1 MKTMVWM
8 AVAGVIWT
16 CWGCKDE
23 NGVKKGKDEP
33 WVVEIKSFEG
43 DELKVSDILARIDTV
58 ELYTDG
64 KAMASIGD
72 LCFLDSMVYILDA
85 SKAVSAFNL
94 RTGRLCKQIRT
105 VGRGHNEYIMPNTIA
120 SGGGRVHLMDFSGRC
135 ILSYDAD
142 LNLLHRTPVD
152 FMMHDIIPVDDGFLL
167 SNSSPG
173 DREELIIHTDTSGK
187 VLGKFLSA
195 DLSQAIWPV
204 GKPFIRNPKG
214 DVFLKAP
221 FSNGIYVWRDTVLV
235 LAYRAD
241 YGSLTPEQGREAE
254 DFLSAGKV
262 GTFHDFLTSDRW
274 LGIFEY
280 ADEVYCHMESLSDGQ
295 FHLQGKLVRD
305 VPGFYPQWQY
315 GEALVGVV
323 HGDDYGSEAKL
334 QETRLGA
341 ILFFYYLK

>member
-23 NGVKKGKDEP
+23 NGVKKGEDEP
-33 WVVEIKSFEG
+33 WVVEIKSFER

-105 VGRGHNEYIMPNTIA
+105 VGRGHNEYIMPNAIA

-167 SNSSPG
+167 RACLN
-173 DREELIIHTDTSGK
+173 
-187 VLGKFLSA
+187 
-195 DLSQAIWPV
+195 
-204 GKPFIRNPKG
+204 FI
-214 DVFLKAP
+214 
-221 FSNGIYVWRDTVLV
+221 
-235 LAYRAD
+235 
-241 YGSLTPEQGREAE
+241 
-254 DFLSAGKV
+254 
-262 GTFHDFLTSDRW
+262 
-274 LGIFEY
+274 
-280 ADEVYCHMESLSDGQ
+280 
-295 FHLQGKLVRD
+295 
-305 VPGFYPQWQY
+305 
-315 GEALVGVV
+315 
-323 HGDDYGSEAKL
+323 
-334 QETRLGA
+334 
-341 ILFFYYLK
+341 